1 MSSSSGL
8 RGNLWL
14 VAGEWNY
21 GTGPYER
28 CRREYRLEPRSNLGR
43 EGESHSVNVYMS
55 WQHVTPNRFVVI
67 VRSDVLYDTGPSW
80 YLLEKYWFTICAAQ
94 LWQGV
99 EMIKC
104 VCDCQERVKLLVS
117 DSTTL
122 VPWER
127 KVENVRLP
135 KAVLGF
141 NVRAR

>member
-1 MSSSSGL
+1 MGQVHMNDVV
-8 RGNLWL
+8 GNTAW
-14 VAGEWNY
+14 
-21 GTGPYER
+21 
-28 CRREYRLEPRSNLGR
+28 NLGQTWEGR
-43 EGESHSVNVYMS
+43 ERVILSTYMS